1 MSVHKPR
8 RLRQGA
14 RIGVIAPSGVVDQA
28 SVHAGAAAIRSE
40 GFAVELAPNVFAR
53 RDYLAGQAED
63 RARDLTEFFRR
74 PDIDAVFCA
83 RGGFGSVQLL
93 PYLDASL
100 GSEAKIFVGYS
111 DVTILLN
118 WFRQFGDMVTFHA
131 PMVAMDLAQGLTG
144 SSRQHFWPLL
154 TGETQ
159 AWKINLGEV
168 IRPGTAQ
175 SDIVG
180 GCLSLVV
187 TTLGTPYEVDTRGK
201 LLFLEDVGEKP
212 YRIERMLTHLQM
224 AGKFHHVAG
233 VLCGDFTNCDSDGG
247 RQVEDI
253 LREMFGRAAY
263 PVVIGMKAGHGAE
276 NLALPFG
283 VQMRLDG
290 ERATLEMLESPVV

>member
-8 RLRQGA
+8 RLRPGA
-14 RIGVIAPSGVVDQA
+14 RVGVIAPAGAVDQA

-40 GFAVELAPNVFAR
+40 GFAVELAPNLFAK
-53 RDYLAGQAED
+53 RDYFAGHAED

-93 PYLDASL
+93 SYLDSSL
-100 GSEAKIFVGYS
+100 GSQAKIFLGYS

-118 WFRQFGDMVTFHA
+118 WFRQFAGLITFHA
-131 PMVAMDLAQGLTG
+131 PMVAMDLAQGLTPQA
-144 SSRQHFWPLL
+144 RQHFWALL
-154 TGETQ
+154 TGEIR
-159 AWKINLGEV
+159 AWKLHLGEV
-168 IRPGTAQ
+168 IRPGAAE

-180 GCLSLVV
+180 GCLSLIV
-187 TTLGTPYEVDTRGK
+187 TTLGTPYEIDTRGK

-212 YRIERMLTHLQM
+212 YRIERMLTHLKM
-224 AGKFHHVAG
+224 AGKFDHVAG
-233 VLCGDFTNCDSDGG
+233 VLCGDFTNCDGDGA

-253 LREMFGRAAY
+253 LREMFERAPY
-263 PVVIGMKAGHGAE
+263 PVVSGMKAGHGAE

-290 ERATLEMLESPVV
+290 DGATLEMLESPVV